1 MERTKAEGT
10 KPLPLP
16 TFHLPFSLPLPPF
29 NPPHPFQVLDAENE
43 SIIESTEAYK
53 GTMTSLMK
61 KGAKARHF
69 NASIPKVDGHLRR
82 IGDANDRERAR
93 LWGDLAKV

>member
-1 MERTKAEGT
+1 
-10 KPLPLP
+10 
-16 TFHLPFSLPLPPF
+16 
-29 NPPHPFQVLDAENE
+29 
-43 SIIESTEAYK
+43 
-53 GTMTSLMK
+53 MK

-93 LWGDLAKV
+93 LWGDLAKVRMKAFQRLYT